1 MNKRTLKV
9 KGSAEVSAAP
19 DLVVITFDLASKN
32 FDYGKCLENL
42 SSQTESLREDLASIG
57 LERDSLKTARFN
69 INTDFRWD
77 RQRDRQIFQGY
88 QASHVMRVEFP
99 FEKDYLGKV
108 LHVLSRAE
116 SEASF
121 RISFQIK
128 DPEPL
133 RQQAIAG
140 AVKNSREKALV
151 LADAAGVS
159 LGDIV
164 QIDYSWSEIRFETD
178 FEVCEVDAQVAAPS
192 YDITPEDVDVS
203 DSVTVIWEIK

>member
-1 MNKRTLKV
+1 MNQRTIRV
-9 KGSAEVSAAP
+9 KGSAEVSAVP

-32 FDYGKCLENL
+32 YDYGKCLENL
-42 SSQTESLREDLASIG
+42 SFKTESLREELASIG

-69 INTDFRWD
+69 IDTDFRWD
-77 RQRDRQIFQGY
+77 RQRDRHIFQGY
-88 QASHVMRVEFP
+88 EAYHVMRVEFP
-99 FEKDYLGKV
+99 FEKDYLNKV

-121 RISFQIK
+121 RISFQVK

-133 RQQAIAG
+133 KQQAIAG

-151 LADAAGVS
+151 LAEAAVVS
-159 LGDIV
+159 LGDII
-164 QIDYSWSEIRFETD
+164 QIDYSWSEVRFETD
-178 FEVCEVDAQVAAPS
+178 FEVCEAKATMSEPS